1 MPPAPRLP
9 WAAWWRCSPTAR
21 ASCSYSAPRR
31 ALSASTWPLGMDA
44 GTQVGPRRPV
54 LAPRPPAHQQAAAVP
69 SGRGRICF
77 RVFTE
82 SSESSGLRE
91 SLNEE
96 TGILPSRRWGRQ
108 ACSIVPPSIL
118 KSESRLP
125 SLHGRI
131 RGRLFVLAGPPD
143 LFDVVGVVPFL

>member
-1 MPPAPRLP
+1 MRPAPRAP

-21 ASCSYSAPRR
+21 ASCSYSGPRR
-31 ALSASTWPLGMDA
+31 ALSASAWPPGMDA

-54 LAPRPPAHQQAAAVP
+54 LAPRPRRISRPQQCLLAVAVSVLGFSP
-69 SGRGRICF
+69 RAPD
-77 RVFTE
+77 
-82 SSESSGLRE
+82 SEP
-91 SLNEE
+91 LNEE

-108 ACSIVPPSIL
+108 ACSTVPPSIL

-125 SLHGRI
+125 SFHGRV
-131 RGRLFVLAGPPD
+131 RGRLFVLAGSPD